1 MEISGFENWLEVCYS
16 RCAKNSVVRVHE
28 AIVASSANQTA
39 ERSGAGFLE
48 TNRMEIMGRAGANGS
63 GSEAVCRAEKFE
75 LLRSGHLGYL
85 GYQRRVA
92 SSRQQEESKTDP
104 FRNPRDLR
112 SPGSVKSAEQRSTAA
127 DQILILTSSGADDV
141 RRTGVYP
148 SPLSVRT
155 SALLCYSSFV
165 RSFPPLLP
173 LPVFFLLEL
182 GLLTLF
188 FFYSARSLFPPSAAS
203 LALSLSLC
211 RTFAVAK
218 AGVRGAVEAEEADQA
233 EGRRPSSNARVSPV
247 SIRGGLR

>member
-1 MEISGFENWLEVCYS
+1 
-16 RCAKNSVVRVHE
+16 
-28 AIVASSANQTA
+28 
-39 ERSGAGFLE
+39 
-48 TNRMEIMGRAGANGS
+48 MGRAGANGS

-92 SSRQQEESKTDP
+92 SSREQDESKTDP

-148 SPLSVRT
+148 FSFTS

-173 LPVFFLLEL
+173 HLCILSSRARPAYPLFLLQRTQPFSSL
-182 GLLTLF
+182 
-188 FFYSARSLFPPSAAS
+188 RSKLCSK
-203 LALSLSLC
+203 LSLSLS
-211 RTFAVAK
+211 VARSQWQK
-218 AGVRGAVEAEEADQA
+218 LE
-233 EGRRPSSNARVSPV
+233 
-247 SIRGGLR
+247 